1 MWLLQAC
8 RMCEMK
14 TLLTYLKLGLSNS
27 QRTDLH

>member
-14 TLLTYLKLGLSNS
+14 TLLTYLKLGLSNK
-27 QRTDLH
+27 QDLH